1 MSNHFFVNNGTLHIH
16 KPEVRRKTISCKEE
30 DLFHLICH
38 VLEVVL
44 VWKFQ
49 NLCLKVMD
57 MNKASSTIHFYFC
70 HLSWSEQV
78 GQCFFGSDAIL
89 FVLFMEGKTLEHL
102 DKKHFLHEGV
112 FLSSNSM
119 E

>member
-1 MSNHFFVNNGTLHIH
+1 V
-16 KPEVRRKTISCKEE
+16 EVSK
-30 DLFHLICH
+30 L
-38 VLEVVL
+38 VLEGDGYEQGFFDHPFL
-44 VWKFQ
+44 F
-49 NLCLKVMD
+49 L
-57 MNKASSTIHFYFC
+57 SSIHQ
-70 HLSWSEQV
+70 SEQV

-112 FLSSNSM
+112 FLSSNLM

>member
-1 MSNHFFVNNGTLHIH
+1 M
-16 KPEVRRKTISCKEE
+16 EVSK
-30 DLFHLICH
+30 L
-38 VLEVVL
+38 VLEGDGYEQGFFDHPFL
-44 VWKFQ
+44 F
-49 NLCLKVMD
+49 L
-57 MNKASSTIHFYFC
+57 SSIHQ
-70 HLSWSEQV
+70 SEQV

-112 FLSSNSM
+112 FLSLNSM